1 MSNTLRMG
9 VIGFAHMHINELM
22 RQMHDQPG
30 VEWVACADTVPTIP
44 EMVEAKNTRGWNKN
58 AIALGELGIPK
69 GYDDYREMLDKE
81 QLDLVIFCPENAKHG
96 EVAEAIAAHGAHML
110 TEKPMAASLSEALRM
125 KRAADRAGVSLITNW
140 PITWSPAVR
149 TAQRVIAEGPIG
161 DVWQVKWRAGSMGPL
176 SHGSVHPGVDG
187 TMVEITEVEKGATW
201 WHHAAAGGG
210 ALLDYCCYGACLSRW
225 FIGEGAVAANGMV
238 ANLRSHY
245 GDADDN
251 AVITVRFPKA
261 IAILEA
267 TWSCLDHGVPT
278 GPIIYGSTGTLVVDR
293 AHGRQV
299 LLLKRGRGAEPVEV
313 DLDTLPEGRATL
325 GQEVMHHIRTGEA
338 LHETLQAGFNLE
350 AQAILDAGQRSA
362 KSGRLELVNDMDWC
376 VG

>member
-1 MSNTLRMG
+1 MNGPQHQLGRGFELQLLLDAVAEGLDGGNGETQLLRDLAVAFLILFTVMFLAIRG
-9 VIGFAHMHINELM
+9 HGAPLVSLVGGLVLGFVYAI
-22 RQMHDQPG
+22 
-30 VEWVACADTVPTIP
+30 
-44 EMVEAKNTRGWNKN
+44 
-58 AIALGELGIPK
+58 IALG
-69 GYDDYREMLDKE
+69 Y
-81 QLDLVIFCPENAKHG
+81 
-96 EVAEAIAAHGAHML
+96 
-110 TEKPMAASLSEALRM
+110 
-125 KRAADRAGVSLITNW
+125 
-140 PITWSPAVR
+140 
-149 TAQRVIAEGPIG
+149 
-161 DVWQVKWRAGSMGPL
+161 
-176 SHGSVHPGVDG
+176 
-187 TMVEITEVEKGATW
+187 TMVYGVLQLINFAHSEVFITGAVVGFEVFRVLAPVNMNGYLKLLIALL
-201 WHHAAAGGG
+201 AGGG

-313 DLDTLPEGRATL
+313 YLDTLPEGRATL
-325 GQEVMHHIRTGEA
+325 GQEVMHHIHTGEA